1 MSPLFLE
8 IKMDD
13 MKRFKDAELL
23 ALIEKYR
30 NRLEE
35 IEKESAGI
43 RQKLVGLLNEAMSRN
58 IRNAIDD

>member
-35 IEKESAGI
+35 IVKESAGI
-43 RQKLVGLLNEAMSRN
+43 RQKLVGLLNEAMNRN

>member
-8 IKMDD
+8 IKMYD

-23 ALIEKYR
+23 ALHEKYR

-43 RQKLVGLLNEAMSRN
+43 RQKLVGLLNEAMNRN
-58 IRNAIDD
+58 IRNSIDD

>member
-30 NRLEE
+30 TRLEE

-43 RQKLVGLLNEAMSRN
+43 RQKLVGLLNEAMNRN

>member
-13 MKRFKDAELL
+13 MKRFKDADLL

-43 RQKLVGLLNEAMSRN
+43 RQKLVGLLNEAMNRN

>member
-1 MSPLFLE
+1 MSPFFLE

-43 RQKLVGLLNEAMSRN
+43 RQKLVGLLNEAMNRN

>member
-30 NRLEE
+30 TRLEE

-43 RQKLVGLLNEAMSRN
+43 RQKLVGLLNEVMNRN

>member
-1 MSPLFLE
+1 VSPLFLE

-43 RQKLVGLLNEAMSRN
+43 RQKLVGLLNEAMNRN
-58 IRNAIDD
+58 IRNSIDD

>member
-43 RQKLVGLLNEAMSRN
+43 RQKLVGLLNEAMNRN

>member
-1 MSPLFLE
+1 MSPFFLE

-43 RQKLVGLLNEAMSRN
+43 RQKLVGLLNEAMNRN
-58 IRNAIDD
+58 IRNSIDD

>member
-43 RQKLVGLLNEAMSRN
+43 RQKLVGLLNETMNRN
-58 IRNAIDD
+58 IRNSIDD

>member
-43 RQKLVGLLNEAMSRN
+43 RQKLVGLLNEAMNRN
-58 IRNAIDD
+58 IRNSIDD

>member
-1 MSPLFLE
+1 
-8 IKMDD
+8 MDD

-35 IEKESAGI
+35 IEKESARI
-43 RQKLVGLLNEAMSRN
+43 RQKLVGLLNEAMNRN

>member
-1 MSPLFLE
+1 VSPLFLE

-43 RQKLVGLLNEAMSRN
+43 RQKLVGLLNEAMNRN

>member
-1 MSPLFLE
+1 
-8 IKMDD
+8 

-30 NRLEE
+30 TRLEE

-43 RQKLVGLLNEAMSRN
+43 RQKLVGLLNEAMNRN

>member
-1 MSPLFLE
+1 VSPLFLE

-43 RQKLVGLLNEAMSRN
+43 RQQLVGLLNEAMNRN